1 MGHGLHSS
9 RALSALRG
17 RLRTGSSLQSPWA
30 PAKNKRH
37 QRRTLLVLID
47 SRVPGPRLVLLQ
59 SYRHLTRRIVLSS
72 VCMIVACKKGAFV
85 SVRSDHNH
93 PPKVLEN
100 CNVGRGE
107 PSMDGLNMV
116 NADYKKL
123 HSLDDMLMQ
132 PQRSCIRTVISRPRL
147 QSSMV
152 RESNRDKDV
161 TTEQL
166 YPPRGRGRKVDVND
180 LLVSGSSE

>member
-1 MGHGLHSS
+1 
-9 RALSALRG
+9 
-17 RLRTGSSLQSPWA
+17 
-30 PAKNKRH
+30 
-37 QRRTLLVLID
+37 
-47 SRVPGPRLVLLQ
+47 
-59 SYRHLTRRIVLSS
+59 
-72 VCMIVACKKGAFV
+72 MIVACKKGALV
-85 SVRSDHNH
+85 SVRSDHIH
-93 PPKVLEN
+93 PPKVLEHHD
-100 CNVGRGE
+100 VGRGE
-107 PSMDGLNMV
+107 LSMDGLNMG

-166 YPPRGRGRKVDVND
+166 YPPRGREVDFSD
-180 LLVSGSSE
+180 LSVSDSGEWKGAGPCDG